1 MSIFQDITFGHKGK
15 DYKVKSTQVM
25 RLIAMIEDVITL
37 QELTTQPRLS
47 RLAEAYTVA
56 LNYAGADLPI
66 DEVYAS
72 LFGEGGQE
80 RISGAITNLVMMM
93 LPPESYNPE
102 NNGGKPE
109 AVAD

>member
-1 MSIFQDITFGHKGK
+1 MSIFQDITFSHKDK
-15 DYKVKSTQVM
+15 DYKIKSNQVM

-56 LNYAGADLPI
+56 LNYAGADLSI

-72 LFGEGGQE
+72 LFGDGGSA
-80 RISGAITNLVMMM
+80 RITEAVTNLVMMM
-93 LPPESYNPE
+93 LPPDSYNPE

-109 AVAD
+109 AVGD

>member
-1 MSIFQDITFGHKGK
+1 MSVFQDITFSHKGK
-15 DYKVKSTQVM
+15 DYKIKSNQVM
-25 RLIAMIEDVITL
+25 KLIAMIEDVITL

-56 LNYAGADLPI
+56 LNYAGAELSI

-72 LFGEGGQE
+72 LFGDGGQE
-80 RISGAITNLVMMM
+80 RISASITNLVMMM
-93 LPPESYNPE
+93 LPPDSYNPE
-102 NNGGKPE
+102 NNGGKTE